1 MLTISVSKAYPGCA
15 VVSGSQCAG
24 IITLEELRQLASFDG
39 REELISLIA
48 ECESPIETCERASDH
63 MRTLADKLKAK
74 S

>member
-1 MLTISVSKAYPGCA
+1 MLTISASKAYPGCA

-24 IITLEELRQLASFDG
+24 VITLEELRQLASFDG

-48 ECESPIETCERASDH
+48 ECESPIETCERASEH
-63 MRTLADKLKAK
+63 MLALAAELKAR